1 MQTDDRPA
9 KRNKHPTES
18 ENEEC
23 KSNMDEVV
31 EDLRYIKRLELQR
44 SILSKLVG
52 KIQNKSPIN
61 KPDKQKNK

>member
-1 MQTDDRPA
+1 MQTDDRTA

-23 KSNMDEVV
+23 KSNMDEVE

-44 SILSKLVG
+44 TILSKLVG
-52 KIQNKSPIN
+52 KMQNQPPIN
-61 KPDKQKNK
+61 KSNKLKDK